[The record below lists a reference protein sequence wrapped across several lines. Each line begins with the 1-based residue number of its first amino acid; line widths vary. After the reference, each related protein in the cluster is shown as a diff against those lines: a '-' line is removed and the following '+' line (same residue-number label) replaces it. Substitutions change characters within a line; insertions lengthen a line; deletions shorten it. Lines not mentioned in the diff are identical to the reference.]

1 MRVHMMFCLVDIGV
15 FTGVFIGVFIAR
27 VVNTPM
33 VNTHA

>member
-1 MRVHMMFCLVDIGV
+1 MMFCLVDIGV